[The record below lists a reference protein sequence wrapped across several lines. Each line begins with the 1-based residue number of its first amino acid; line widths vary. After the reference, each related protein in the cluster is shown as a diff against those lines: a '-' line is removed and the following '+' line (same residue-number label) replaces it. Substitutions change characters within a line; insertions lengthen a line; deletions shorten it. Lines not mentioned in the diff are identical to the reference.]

1 MKLVINTQSKEN
13 YGAHDWDGKGECPQY
28 WKFKGG
34 NTYVVENLSQAAVLR
49 IQSGGIPTLSKL
61 LTHED
66 DYAIEYIIDWDIVD
80 DHTTVCEPWETVIQL
95 AYQQGEWRACE
106 HTVNSA
112 EYGYMRAEIAQVHRT
127 WRLLPGGVTED
138 HSSKYWMVDGS
149 VLSYSELE
157 DWFAKES
164 V

>member
-80 DHTTVCEPWETVIQL
+80 DHATVCEPWETVIQL

-149 VLSYSELE
+149 ELSYSELE

>member
-80 DHTTVCEPWETVIQL
+80 DHATVCEPWETVIQL

-149 VLSYSELE
+149 VLSYCELE
-157 DWFAKES
+157 DWFAEHA